1 MVEKRTYV
9 LGVYNNIGLPP
20 PPPPPRRDLVFVMYW
35 GAVSPQTKIKF
46 VQYLWRFLMSLNA
59 PSLHVCLKQN
69 KVVHINLFVVV
80 SSVLARTPVYIYY
93 IYR

>member
-9 LGVYNNIGLPP
+9 LGVYNNIGL